1 MQKVLANVITDLTRV
16 KFDIKV
22 NKCKSMDEIN
32 KSLPTLI
39 IGYNNAKK
47 YIKDFNIL
55 KKSYPKQNLWW
66 TFNKNERGVDFQD
79 DIYKFAL
86 EAIDNI
92 VDKVEY
98 TYIDYVDCTFKKG
111 KKIIKYLTLSSD
123 YKVAYIDNN
132 NFLYIYSPHFKRVWG
147 FSMGTMMFYGV
158 KPKSIEKVINKM
170 QNTRWIKNFSKIPIK
185 VKRLIGD
192 KIHNNIILYD
202 YF

>member
-22 NKCKSMDEIN
+22 NKCKSMDEID

-55 KKSYPKQNLWW
+55 KKSYSKQNLWW

-98 TYIDYVDCTFKKG
+98 TYIDYVDCTLDKS
-111 KKIIKYLTLSSD
+111 KKIIRYLTLSSD

-132 NFLYIYSPHFKRVWG
+132 NFLYVYSPHFKRVWG
-147 FSMGTMMFYGV
+147 FSMGTMMFYGI
-158 KPKSIEKVINKM
+158 KPTSIEKIIKKM

>member
-22 NKCKSMDEIN
+22 NKCKSMEEID

-98 TYIDYVDCTFKKG
+98 DYIDYVDCTLDKG
-111 KKIIKYLTLSSD
+111 KKILKYITLSTD

-158 KPKSIEKVINKM
+158 KPKSIEKVISKM
-170 QNTRWIKNFSKIPIK
+170 RNTRWIKNFSKIPIK

>member
-22 NKCKSMDEIN
+22 NKCKSMDEID

-39 IGYNNAKK
+39 VGYNNAKK

-98 TYIDYVDCTFKKG
+98 TYIDYADCSLDKG
-111 KKIIKYLTLSSD
+111 KKIIRYLTLSSD

-132 NFLYIYSPHFKRVWG
+132 NFLYIYSPYFKRVWG

-158 KPKSIEKVINKM
+158 KPKSIEKVINKI
-170 QNTRWIKNFSKIPIK
+170 QNTRWIKNFGKIPIK
-185 VKRLIGD
+185 LKRLIGD